1 MADRAA
7 AAQVL
12 QDTATR
18 WGQQRRL
25 EFIDFRLYWEG
36 RINRADL
43 TEHFG
48 ISVPQA
54 SLDLARYQQ
63 IAPINLIY
71 ERREKVYLATPEFKP
86 VLAPGHS
93 DAYLDQLLAVAS
105 GTLAKDTVFIGWAPP
120 TDLVRAPHRRVPS
133 DTLIAVLRAIRQLLV
148 LEVMYQS
155 FNQPAPTKRL
165 ISPHAIAFDG
175 FRWHVRAYC
184 HTRKEFRDFVLGR
197 LLEIQPQSKSD
208 IDPQSDHA
216 WNTFL
221 EVKIAPH
228 PKLTESQRRAVEL
241 DYGMTGGV
249 AVLPTRQALL
259 FYVLKHLELSRDA
272 PNMAAAQQIV
282 LANEDKLAPYLHASV
297 AVPFPNK

>member
-1 MADRAA
+1 MTDRASA
-7 AAQVL
+7 TQAL
-12 QDTATR
+12 QDSATR

-54 SLDLARYQQ
+54 SLDLARYQEIVPQ
-63 IAPINLIY
+63 NLIY
-71 ERREKVYLATPEFKP
+71 ERREKVYLATSEFKP

-93 DAYLDQLLAVAS
+93 DSYLDQLLAVAS

-120 TDLVRAPHRRVPS
+120 TDLVRAPHRRVPA
-133 DTLIAVLRAIRQLLV
+133 DTLLAVLRAIRQLRV
-148 LEVMYQS
+148 LEVAYQS
-155 FNQPAPTKRL
+155 FNQPTPTKRL

-175 FRWHVRAYC
+175 FRWHARAYC

-197 LLEIQPQSKSD
+197 LLEIQPHSKSD
-208 IDPQSDHA
+208 VDPHSDHA
-216 WNTFL
+216 WNTFV

-228 PKLTESQRRAVEL
+228 PDLTEGQRRAIEL
-241 DYGMTGGV
+241 DYAMSGGI
-249 AVLPTRQALL
+249 AVLPTRRALL
-259 FYVLKHLELSRDA
+259 FYVLKHLGLSRDA
-272 PNMAAAQQIV
+272 TNKAAAQQIV
-282 LANEDKLAPYLHASV
+282 LANEDKLAPYLRDGDGNAT
-297 AVPFPNK
+297 P

>member
-1 MADRAA
+1 MADRLAA
-7 AAQVL
+7 IQAL
-12 QDTATR
+12 QDKATR

-43 TEHFG
+43 TKHFG

-54 SLDLARYQQ
+54 SLDLARYQEV
-63 IAPINLIY
+63 APLNLTY
-71 ERREKVYLATPEFKP
+71 EGSEKVYLATPEFKP
-86 VLAPGHS
+86 ALAPEHADS
-93 DAYLDQLLAVAS
+93 YLDQLLAVAS

-133 DTLIAVLRAIRQLLV
+133 DVLLPVLRAIRQELV
-148 LEVMYQS
+148 LDVAYQS

-175 FRWHVRAYC
+175 FRWHARAYC

-197 LLEIQPQSKSD
+197 LLEIQPRSKSD
-208 IDPQSDHA
+208 IDPHSDHA
-216 WNTFL
+216 WNTFV

-228 PKLTESQRRAVEL
+228 PDLTESQRRAIEL
-241 DYGMTGGV
+241 DYGMSSGV
-249 AVLPTRQALL
+249 AVLPTRLALL
-259 FYVLKHLELSRDA
+259 FYLLKHLGLSRDT
-272 PNMAAAQQIV
+272 PNKAAAQQIV
-282 LANEDKLAPYLHASV
+282 LANEDKVAPYLRPSDSNPA
-297 AVPFPNK
+297 P